1 MSPYTTQHN
10 TTQSLHRTTVRWV
23 TQHCAILR
31 LTGNCHSISPS
42 PTHTLTILLC
52 TFSSISVSLAHRE
65 TPKARKT
72 VRAMRLKWA
81 PSDAYGLFLSASP
94 AVIGCVSYDVSCW
107 AVLSNVK
114 VRGKWCRSIM
124 RRVTLKWYKG
134 GCTGGGSASKTPEG
148 GMHLGVCDKG
158 DEVWSYVMGKRRT
171 QLQARSILYHD
182 IEFSREFISYGD
194 STQTC

>member
-124 RRVTLKWYKG
+124 RKGCIEVIQGRVHMRGERIKEARG
-134 GCTGGGSASKTPEG
+134 RDAFRC
-148 GMHLGVCDKG
+148 
-158 DEVWSYVMGKRRT
+158 VW
-171 QLQARSILYHD
+171 
-182 IEFSREFISYGD
+182 
-194 STQTC
+194 